1 MRTLIP
7 RLAKKAGL
15 AAVLGLVLALF
26 AVPGAATA
34 GVATAGAVL
43 LDPFD
48 PVPEIQFQH
57 FGGYGC
63 SYGCGG
69 YDRCGGGCGYH
80 RHHGCDDGCGYHRAR
95 CDDGCGRRDRCDDGD
110 DCGRHARCDQD
121 CDHHDRCR
129 EHCDR
134 ADDCGDN
141 CGHADNPY
149 ANRTGAD
156 AVPCEGR
163 CSDTEHWEHSWRNGD
178 HVGREYYDR
187 GRKER
192 DLDHGSGPPA
202 WYGHTPDWHDN
213 DDDDA
218 PPPPP
223 APAGPPDKPGKH

>member
-1 MRTLIP
+1 MRNPIP
-7 RLAKKAGL
+7 RLAKRTGL
-15 AAVLGLVLALF
+15 AAALGLLLAVF
-26 AVPGAATA
+26 AGTGTAMA

-69 YDRCGGGCGYH
+69 HYDGCGDGCGYH
-80 RHHGCDDGCGYHRAR
+80 RHHGCGDGCGYHRAR
-95 CDDGCGRRDRCDDGD
+95 CDDD

-121 CDHHDRCR
+121 CDHHDHCR
-129 EHCDR
+129 DHCGR
-134 ADDCGDN
+134 ADDCGDDGGG
-141 CGHADNPY
+141 GHADDPY
-149 ANRTGAD
+149 TNRTGLA
-156 AVPCEGR
+156 AVPCQGR

-202 WYGHTPDWHDN
+202 WYGHTPDWHDG

-223 APAGPPDKPGKH
+223 PEPPPGPHGKP